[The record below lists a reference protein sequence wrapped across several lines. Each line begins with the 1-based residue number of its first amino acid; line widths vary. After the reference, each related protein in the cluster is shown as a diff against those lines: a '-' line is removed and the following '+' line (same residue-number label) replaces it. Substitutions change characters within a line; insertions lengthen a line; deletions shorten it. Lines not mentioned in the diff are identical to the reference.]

1 MGGRGSS
8 GGGGGGGGGSG
19 KLPELTGSAKQVA
32 WAESIRQGAFSAV
45 DNLDKNYKSM
55 QSRAP
60 KSDKTFAVDTLGYTP
75 KDVAVVRSEV
85 RDAFSSVT
93 SASRIID
100 TRSEFSQRRME
111 ELAQLEHRTG
121 QISAARKNRK
131 R

>member
-8 GGGGGGGGGSG
+8 GGGGGGGGSG
-19 KLPELTGSAKQVA
+19 KLPDLTGSAKQVA

-45 DNLDKNYKSM
+45 DNLGKNYNSM

-60 KSDKTFAVDTLGYTP
+60 KSDKTFAVDTLGYTL

-93 SASRIID
+93 SASKIID
-100 TRSEFSQRRME
+100 TRAEFSQRRME
-111 ELAQLEHRTG
+111 ELAKLEHRTG